1 MLSCPF
7 DVLDRIAGCLTLLTA
22 VVVVVGFVWC
32 VRTVSDWLAVRRYER
47 RARGAR

>member
-7 DVLDRIAGCLTLLTA
+7 DAFDRVAGCLTLLTA
-22 VVVVVGFVWC
+22 IAIVVGVVWC
-32 VRTVSDWLAVRRYER
+32 GRTISDWIAVRRYER